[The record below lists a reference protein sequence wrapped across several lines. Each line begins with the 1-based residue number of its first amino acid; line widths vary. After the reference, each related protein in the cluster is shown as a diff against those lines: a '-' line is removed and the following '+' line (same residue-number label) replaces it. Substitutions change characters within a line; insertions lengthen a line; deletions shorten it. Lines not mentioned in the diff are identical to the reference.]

1 MTNHSVSILMF
12 LFSRISRATQNIDR
26 QIRNILEIYKD
37 AKLYKEADTGTK
49 REGRKEFEKLLKAVR
64 SGDTIVFDSVSRM
77 SRNAEEGVKL
87 YFELYDKGINLV
99 FLKEKHINTETYKTA
114 LNNTV
119 QPTGNDI
126 ADIYI
131 DATNKL
137 FRLLAEKQIIL
148 AFEQAEK
155 EVTDLRKRTF
165 EGVETARRN
174 GKQIGQQEG
183 RTLNVK
189 KKAPAQAIILK
200 HSRDFNGTLNDIE
213 CMKLT
218 GLSRNTYYKY
228 KRELIVSTTNNI

>member
-1 MTNHSVSILMF
+1 MCSQIYGYC
-12 LFSRISRATQNIDR
+12 RISRATQNIDR
-26 QIRNILEIYKD
+26 QVRNILELYSD
-37 AKLYKEADTGTK
+37 AKLYKEAYTGTK

-87 YFELYDKGINLV
+87 YFELYDKGVNLV
-99 FLKEKHINTETYKTA
+99 FLNEKHINTETYKTA

-155 EVTDLRKRTF
+155 EVTDLRKRTS
-165 EGVETARRN
+165 GGIETARRN
-174 GKQIGQQEG
+174 GKQIGQKKG
-183 RTLNVK
+183 KTLNVK

-200 HSRDFNGTLNDIE
+200 HSKDFNGTLNDIE

-218 GLSRNTYYKY
+218 ELSRNTYYKY
-228 KRELIVSTTNNI
+228 KRELSNSDILTNS

>member
-1 MTNHSVSILMF
+1 MF

-37 AKLYKEADTGTK
+37 AKLYKEAYTGTK

>member
-1 MTNHSVSILMF
+1 MMNQVYGYC
-12 LFSRISRATQNIDR
+12 RISRTTQNIDR
-26 QIRNILEIYKD
+26 QIRNILELYSD
-37 AKLYKEADTGTK
+37 AKLYKEAYTGTK
-49 REGRKEFEKLLKAVR
+49 RDGRKEFEKLLKIVK

-87 YFELYDKGINLV
+87 YFELYDKGVNLV
-99 FLKEKHINTETYKTA
+99 FLKEKHINTDTYKTA

-148 AFEQAEK
+148 AFDQAEK
-155 EVTDLRKRTF
+155 EVTDLRKRTS
-165 EGVETARRN
+165 EGIETARRD
-174 GKQIGQQEG
+174 GKQIGQQKG
-183 RTLNVK
+183 KTLNVK

-228 KRELIVSTTNNI
+228 KRELIINTTNNI